1 MKNGKLIALVL
12 ACITFIGGLATGN
25 ILNYHNEKKSSSSSS
40 VTSSIE
46 SETESTITIESV
58 ENNEENTDSH
68 EEYTESHLENF
79 TPENN
84 TKNITD
90 LLNIMI
96 DTEYKTIKVNGT
108 SYNII
113 GYIESNESNNF
124 IICNGLVG
132 TNINY
137 TLDSIKA
144 LVLLDTPVT
153 YVDEHNQSH
162 TLKSYRW
169 LAYITDNYNRA
180 SLTTYAAVSEDG
192 TVLTDIGIGYDSES
206 NTELY
211 RVSYKSLIEQG
222 IIEENTHWSVE

>member
-1 MKNGKLIALVL
+1 MKNGKLITLVI
-12 ACITFIGGLATGN
+12 ACITFISGLAIGN

-58 ENNEENTDSH
+58 ENNEENIDSC
-68 EEYTESHLENF
+68 EEYTESHVENF

-84 TKNITD
+84 TKNIID
-90 LLNIMI
+90 LLNIMV
-96 DTEYKTIKVNGT
+96 DTEYKTVKVNGT

-124 IICNGLVG
+124 IIGNGLVG

-137 TLDSIKA
+137 ARDNIKA

-153 YVDEHNQSH
+153 YIDEHNKSH
-162 TLKSYRW
+162 TLESYRW
-169 LAYITDNYNRA
+169 LAYITDNYNSA
-180 SLTTYAAVSEDG
+180 NLVTCAAVGEDG
-192 TVLTDIGIGYDSES
+192 TIFTDID
-206 NTELY
+206 Y
-211 RVSYKSLIEQG
+211 RYNDGVSIACVKYESLINQG